1 MSLTMLNAYAIND
14 EAARSWGAMPPLTE
28 PRVTSM
34 AKRKPFRK
42 IKLTQGK
49 YALVDAEDYEKLI
62 SLGKWCFLN
71 THDDDGGYAGKQD
84 PETKKTKF
92 MQSFIIK
99 KPNKKM
105 LIDHINMK
113 TLDNRKSN
121 LRLCTKSQNCCN
133 SPSRKTK
140 RRSSK
145 YKGVCFLQK
154 KKSWLTQVYIG
165 GKRVFRKTFRSE
177 TEAALAYNKYA
188 AKYHGEFAY
197 RNIIKRKST

>member
-1 MSLTMLNAYAIND
+1 MQSTYAIND
-14 EAARSWGAMPPLTE
+14 EAARSWGAMPLLTE

-49 YALVDAEDYEKLI
+49 YALVDVEDYEKLI
-62 SLGKWCFLN
+62 AMGKWCYLDRPSR
-71 THDDDGGYAGKQD
+71 HGYAGKFD
-84 PETKKTKF
+84 PETQKTKF
-92 MQSFIIK
+92 MQGFIIQ
-99 KPNKKM
+99 KPNDSIF
-105 LIDHINMK
+105 IDHINMK

-133 SPSRKTK
+133 SPSRTTK
-140 RRSSK
+140 RRSSQ